1 MFPFLLR
8 LLVRAKPRRRAA
20 TPSPF
25 RVLITSAPLPWR
37 ATLKEL
43 WQAREIGMKL
53 IQKELTVQFKQ
64 TTLGVM
70 WFMLRPMVTVAIFA
84 TIFRYI
90 VRFPAG
96 ETPYA
101 VFVMCGIVPWLYFSD
116 ALQKG
121 MNCLQGNAHIITRIY
136 FPRMLLP
143 LSLLTAPLADLGIG
157 LTTLIL
163 VMFLYGLVPP
173 PQIVFLPFFIL
184 LIYLFALAVSLCMA
198 GPQAIFR
205 DIGIILGFFLPMW
218 MYLTPVIYPL
228 DILPPFLKGLLV
240 YNPLTGIVTGMR
252 WSVLGYGEFPTFALA
267 ISVTTTILLLIAG
280 MRAFSLLE
288 TRYID
293 QV

>member
-1 MFPFLLR
+1 
-8 LLVRAKPRRRAA
+8 
-20 TPSPF
+20 
-25 RVLITSAPLPWR
+25 
-37 ATLKEL
+37 
-43 WQAREIGMKL
+43 
-53 IQKELTVQFKQ
+53 
-64 TTLGVM
+64 
-70 WFMLRPMVTVAIFA
+70 
-84 TIFRYI
+84 
-90 VRFPAG
+90 
-96 ETPYA
+96 
-101 VFVMCGIVPWLYFSD
+101 
-116 ALQKG
+116 